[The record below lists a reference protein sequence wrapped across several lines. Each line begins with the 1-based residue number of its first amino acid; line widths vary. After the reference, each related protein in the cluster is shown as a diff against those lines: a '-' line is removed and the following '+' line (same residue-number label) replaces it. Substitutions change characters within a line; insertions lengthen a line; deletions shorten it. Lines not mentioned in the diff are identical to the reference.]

1 MKEEV
6 TIPSVGESIV
16 EGVLMAWLKENGDYV
31 KESEDLYEFETE
43 KASVTVPSPFEGKLE
58 IIVQEG
64 SKVSIGQVVATIDT
78 GAEAGQ
84 GKEKKGEVPDQKRA
98 KPEPASEKKAKTGGE
113 KKAVKEE
120 KKEPPSE
127 TLSPAA
133 RRIVEEHDIDLAGV
147 KGTGKDGRI
156 TKEDALAAAG
166 QKPQEKASGETKQ
179 EERPVPDESGQEGAP
194 ARRVAMSTFRKSIA
208 RRLVAARQEAAHLTT
223 FNEINMEKLIEIRK
237 AHQKHFQE
245 KYGIKLGFMSFFVKA
260 SVGALKEFP
269 VINAR
274 IEGDEILYYDFYD
287 IGVAVS
293 TDRGLM
299 VPVIRNAD
307 ALTFAEIEKKIAD
320 LAERARD
327 KKITLPELLGGTFSI
342 TNGGIF
348 GSLMSTPIPNHPQ
361 PAILGMHAIQ
371 DRPMA
376 VDGEVKIKP
385 MMYVALTYDHRL
397 IDGREAVSFLYRIKE
412 FIEDPEDMLLNI

>member
-16 EGVLMAWLKENGDYV
+16 EGVLVAWLKETGDYV

-58 IIVQEG
+58 IVVQEG

-78 GAEAGQ
+78 EAKAEEAAG
-84 GKEKKGEVPDQKRA
+84 
-98 KPEPASEKKAKTGGE
+98 KKAKEPERKKAEPAPTPQKKSESAGE
-113 KKAVKEE
+113 KKSGKEE
-120 KKEPPSE
+120 TKEPPAE
-127 TLSPAA
+127 MLSPAV
-133 RRIVEEHDIDLAGV
+133 RRIVEENDVDLAVV
-147 KGTGKDGRI
+147 KGTGKGGRI
-156 TKEDALAAAG
+156 TKEDALAAVG
-166 QKPQEKASGETKQ
+166 QKPVEKAAVETKHAESPAQEK
-179 EERPVPDESGQEGAP
+179 SGQDGAP
-194 ARRVAMSTFRKSIA
+194 ARKVAMTTFRKSIA
-208 RRLVAARQEAAHLTT
+208 KHLVTARQEAAHLTT

-237 AHQKHFQE
+237 AHQPHFQG

-260 SVGALKEFP
+260 CVGALKEFP

-274 IEGDEILYYDFYD
+274 IEGDEIVYYDFYD

-307 ALTFAEIEKKIAD
+307 TLTFAEIEKKLAD

-327 KKITLPELLGGTFSI
+327 KKIALPELLGGTFSI

-371 DRPMA
+371 DRPIA
-376 VDGEVKIKP
+376 VNGEVRVKP

-397 IDGREAVSFLYRIKE
+397 IDGREAVSFLYRVKE